1 MLRITNILIAVVE
14 HVIHKMKKKKATG
27 LDDIPIEMQ
36 NDIYACF
43 IDYTKAFDKVK
54 HEDMLKILRDL
65 QFNGK
70 NIRLVINL
78 YLDQTVAI
86 KINNELGKGKPIR

>member
-1 MLRITNILIAVVE
+1 
-14 HVIHKMKKKKATG
+14 
-27 LDDIPIEMQ
+27 MQ